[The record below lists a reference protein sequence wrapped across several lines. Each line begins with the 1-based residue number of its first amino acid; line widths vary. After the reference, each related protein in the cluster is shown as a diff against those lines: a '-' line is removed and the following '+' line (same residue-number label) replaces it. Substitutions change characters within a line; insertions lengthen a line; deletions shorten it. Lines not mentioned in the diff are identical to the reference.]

1 MLLFKQKQPFT
12 LNSLLSNSFCIS
24 IYNTDNT
31 NNTGGDSMLLEID
44 EQSEQPIY
52 QQLIDQIIV
61 GIAKGELV
69 PNESLP
75 SIRQLADEIGV
86 NMMTVSKAYNKLKQ
100 SGYIVTD
107 RRNGTKIAAKLPAT
121 AVWQQ
126 QLHER
131 LELLLAESFLHQ
143 QSEAEIQALI
153 QKIYQNF
160 DSKGR
165 AL

>member
-1 MLLFKQKQPFT
+1 
-12 LNSLLSNSFCIS
+12 
-24 IYNTDNT
+24 
-31 NNTGGDSMLLEID
+31 MLLEID

-100 SGYIVTD
+100 SGYIVT
-107 RRNGTKIAAKLPAT
+107 TVVTAPKLP
-121 AVWQQ
+121 QSY
-126 QLHER
+126 
-131 LELLLAESFLHQ
+131 LLPLFGNSNCM
-143 QSEAEIQALI
+143 SV
-153 QKIYQNF
+153 
-160 DSKGR
+160 
-165 AL
+165 

>member
-1 MLLFKQKQPFT
+1 
-12 LNSLLSNSFCIS
+12 
-24 IYNTDNT
+24 
-31 NNTGGDSMLLEID
+31 MLLEID

-75 SIRQLADEIGV
+75 AIRQLADEIGV

-107 RRNGTKIAAKLPAT
+107 RRNGTKIAAKLPPT

-131 LELLLAESFLHQ
+131 LELLLDESFLHQ

>member
-1 MLLFKQKQPFT
+1 
-12 LNSLLSNSFCIS
+12 
-24 IYNTDNT
+24 
-31 NNTGGDSMLLEID
+31 MLLEID

-131 LELLLAESFLHQ
+131 LELLLAESFT
-143 QSEAEIQALI
+143 SAIRSRNQALI

>member
-1 MLLFKQKQPFT
+1 
-12 LNSLLSNSFCIS
+12 
-24 IYNTDNT
+24 
-31 NNTGGDSMLLEID
+31 MLLEID

-131 LELLLAESFLHQ
+131 LELLLAESFYISNPKQKSKHLFRKF
-143 QSEAEIQALI
+143 IKILI
-153 QKIYQNF
+153 R
-160 DSKGR
+160 KGVHYNGGI
-165 AL
+165 LFISS

>member
-1 MLLFKQKQPFT
+1 
-12 LNSLLSNSFCIS
+12 
-24 IYNTDNT
+24 
-31 NNTGGDSMLLEID
+31 MLLEID

-107 RRNGTKIAAKLPAT
+107 CRNGTKIAAKLPAT

>member
-1 MLLFKQKQPFT
+1 
-12 LNSLLSNSFCIS
+12 
-24 IYNTDNT
+24 
-31 NNTGGDSMLLEID
+31 MLLEID

-107 RRNGTKIAAKLPAT
+107 RRNGTKIAAKLPPT

-131 LELLLAESFLHQ
+131 LELLLAVSFLHQ

>member
-1 MLLFKQKQPFT
+1 
-12 LNSLLSNSFCIS
+12 
-24 IYNTDNT
+24 
-31 NNTGGDSMLLEID
+31 MLLEID

-75 SIRQLADEIGV
+75 SIRQLANEIGV

-107 RRNGTKIAAKLPAT
+107 RRNGTKIAQSYLLPLFGNSNCMS
-121 AVWQQ
+121 V
-126 QLHER
+126 
-131 LELLLAESFLHQ
+131 
-143 QSEAEIQALI
+143 
-153 QKIYQNF
+153 
-160 DSKGR
+160 
-165 AL
+165 

>member
-1 MLLFKQKQPFT
+1 
-12 LNSLLSNSFCIS
+12 
-24 IYNTDNT
+24 
-31 NNTGGDSMLLEID
+31 MLLEID

-61 GIAKGELV
+61 GIAKGELA

-107 RRNGTKIAAKLPAT
+107 AT

>member
-1 MLLFKQKQPFT
+1 
-12 LNSLLSNSFCIS
+12 
-24 IYNTDNT
+24 
-31 NNTGGDSMLLEID
+31 MLLEID

-86 NMMTVSKAYNKLKQ
+86 NMMTVSK
-100 SGYIVTD
+100 GYIVTD

>member
-1 MLLFKQKQPFT
+1 
-12 LNSLLSNSFCIS
+12 
-24 IYNTDNT
+24 
-31 NNTGGDSMLLEID
+31 MLLEID

-107 RRNGTKIAAKLPAT
+107 RRNGTKITAKLPAT

-131 LELLLAESFLHQ
+131 LELLLAESFYISNPKQ
-143 QSEAEIQALI
+143 KSSTYSENL
-153 QKIYQNF
+153 
-160 DSKGR
+160 SKF
-165 AL
+165 

>member
-1 MLLFKQKQPFT
+1 
-12 LNSLLSNSFCIS
+12 
-24 IYNTDNT
+24 
-31 NNTGGDSMLLEID
+31 MLLEID

-100 SGYIVTD
+100 SGYILLFHPSFCRFFYGIYYGDLCKSSQKYYFGKHFT
-107 RRNGTKIAAKLPAT
+107 RR
-121 AVWQQ
+121 
-126 QLHER
+126 
-131 LELLLAESFLHQ
+131 
-143 QSEAEIQALI
+143 
-153 QKIYQNF
+153 
-160 DSKGR
+160 
-165 AL
+165 